1 MLLLLLLL
9 TLVHGFLPLSISFGV
24 CTKQKSYIRLPVYV
38 HSELS
43 GVDRLFLGTRW
54 CNAFHLLEQGLQ
66 LHLQLQ
72 RCSVRAKNFELPLI
86 ASDFGD

>member
-1 MLLLLLLL
+1 MGSYPSQSVSACVQNRKVTKGLL
-9 TLVHGFLPLSISFGV
+9 
-24 CTKQKSYIRLPVYV
+24 VYV

-72 RCSVRAKNFELPLI
+72 LQRCSVSAKNYELPLI
-86 ASDFGD
+86 TSDFGD